1 MDNRFRSI
9 YISLQTSIAFL
20 FSVIVIVLGM
30 IIFLLSYFTFDDLI
44 NDVSNRALMDSTK
57 TVNLKLSNLLSPY
70 TNFSKITDNVRS
82 TQLLDLED
90 RESLRKYFLGILAA
104 NPSMY
109 SIYVAKPNGTF
120 FQIKKKISDP
130 GLFIEEDFNR
140 DLKPEVRTQS
150 IYDEKGTLIDQQVV
164 DEMQYDPRLR
174 DWYIAA
180 KGHKEPVW
188 SSIYQFAIKQERDL
202 HGITHSRSIF
212 DGSDLKYV
220 IGIDVETNDLLDFI
234 RKQKIYETS
243 EVYLIDKDGKILS
256 SSKAHTVNGSE
267 GSGDLIDDPKLLV
280 TYLNYMKAKMP
291 VQLSQFEGDEYLAA
305 YRPVED
311 LEGAEWVVG
320 HIVNYKEVTAPIRR
334 MIFWYWVI
342 MISSTMISIIIA
354 VYLSGRI
361 SRPINELAS
370 RAKKLAQLELDHEDV
385 PESRIKEIRRLSK
398 AFESMDAALVSF
410 NKYMPTNLVKRLLKQ
425 KVAAEPGGST
435 RILPVMFLDFKNF
448 TTVSESMDP
457 DFLMEYLSGYLECM
471 TKVIHQHDGTVDKY
485 IGDSIMAFWGAPGG
499 NRDVHGYTVKACE
512 CTLAMQKELELYNK
526 KMLQKKMPILEMRI
540 GLHVGEM
547 TVGNLGS
554 SDKLNYTVIGDNVNL
569 ASRLESLCK
578 YYHVGNIVSEDVYKM
593 AGEQLS
599 FQLLD
604 SVKVKGKSVAIKVYE
619 LSSTNKYQEEDRLL
633 FEEAFHFYQIGKWDL
648 SLEKFKLL
656 SEKYPDDYLIA
667 LYISRMNE
675 KGGNPPPNWDG
686 SWKMETK

>member
-1 MDNRFRSI
+1 MENRFRSI
-9 YISLQTSIAFL
+9 YVSLQTSIAFL
-20 FSVIVIVLGM
+20 FSVIVIILGM
-30 IIFLLSYFTFDDLI
+30 VIFLLSYFTFDDLI

-70 TNFSKITDNVRS
+70 TNFSKITNNVRT

-90 RESLRKYFLGILAA
+90 KENLRKYFLGILAA

-120 FQIKKKISDP
+120 FQIKKKIADP
-130 GLFIEEDFNR
+130 GLYIEEDFNR
-140 DLKPEVRTQS
+140 DQKPEVRTQS
-150 IYDEKGTLIDQQVV
+150 IYDEKGSLIDQQVI

-180 KGHKEPVW
+180 KGHEDPVW

-212 DGSDLKYV
+212 DGANLKYV

-234 RKQKIYETS
+234 RKQKIFETS

-256 SSKAHTVNGSE
+256 SSKAHNEDGSE
-267 GSGDLIDDPKLLV
+267 GSQDLIDDPKLLV
-280 TYLNYMKAKMP
+280 TYLNYMKSKTP
-291 VQLSQFEGDEYLAA
+291 VQLSKFEGEEYLAA
-305 YRPVED
+305 YRPVDD

-342 MISSTMISIIIA
+342 MLSSTLISIVIA
-354 VYLSGRI
+354 VYVSGRI
-361 SRPINELAS
+361 SRPINELAF

-425 KVAAEPGGST
+425 KVVAEPGGTT
-435 RILPVMFLDFKNF
+435 RVLPVMFLDFKNF

-471 TKVIHQHDGTVDKY
+471 TKVIHQHDGTIDKY

-499 NRDVHGYTVKACE
+499 NRDVHTYTVKACE
-512 CTLAMQKELELYNK
+512 CTLAMQKELEIYNQ

-593 AGEQLS
+593 AGEHLN
-599 FQLLD
+599 FRLLD
-604 SVKVKGKSVAIKVYE
+604 SVKVKGKSIAIKVYE
-619 LSSTNKYQEEDRLL
+619 LSAEKKYQEQDQTL
-633 FEEAFHFYQIGKWDL
+633 FEEAFRLYQQGQWER
-648 SLEKFKLL
+648 SLKTFRAFAERN
-656 SEKYPDDYLIA
+656 PDDYLTD
-667 LYISRMNE
+667 LFISRMEEN
-675 KGGNPPPNWDG
+675 GGNPPSDWDG
-686 SWKMETK
+686 SWTMESK